1 MNGLGESAKA
11 APKEQL
17 PFSLRQKGLGR
28 DEIWKALRRTD
39 GATGGFSPGISQVFM
54 NRGMTAFV
62 VPCFFVPRRYREETG
77 RTAVWPVFFFFI
89 TLVFHF

>member
-39 GATGGFSPGISQVFM
+39 GATGGFFSGNLSGFNEQRRDNIV
-54 NRGMTAFV
+54 A
-62 VPCFFVPRRYREETG
+62 PCFLCVP
-77 RTAVWPVFFFFI
+77 V
-89 TLVFHF
+89 